1 MVVTGAGRGGV
12 AARIAH
18 RDVTYG
24 ENVIYEPTAKLRRRD
39 AGSARHAIDMAAAQF
54 RNCRA
59 CSL

>member
-1 MVVTGAGRGGV
+1 MDLAGVGLAGS
-12 AARIAH
+12 RIVH

-24 ENVIYEPTAKLRRRD
+24 ENVTYGLATKLRRRD

-54 RNCRA
+54 PNCRA